1 MRSIYSVPIV
11 LALTAGV
18 ALAQTPPANNGP
30 NNNAVNSG
38 NGNNPGAPV
47 KGANSFTMGQAKSR
61 IEARGYRQVKGLKK
75 DANGVWR
82 GTAVKDGKSSAVS
95 VDFQGNVVGE

>member
-1 MRSIYSVPIV
+1 MRLIYGASII
-11 LALTAGV
+11 LALTAGI
-18 ALAQTPPANNGP
+18 AIAQTPPANNGP

-61 IEARGYRQVKGLKK
+61 IEARGYSQVQGLKK
-75 DANGVWR
+75 DDNGVWR
-82 GTAVKDGKSSAVS
+82 GTATKDGKSAAVS
-95 VDFQGNVVGE
+95 VDFQGNVVAE